1 MGDRHK
7 RPVGPTQTKA
17 RLLPMLLHR
26 RLDLRTEVI
35 CCCPWLQTDRL
46 GDDLLRKR
54 FGWPLPDGESTPKE
68 ETGFFKTDRLP
79 GH

>member
-1 MGDRHK
+1 
-7 RPVGPTQTKA
+7 
-17 RLLPMLLHR
+17 MLLHR

-68 ETGFFKTDRLP
+68 VTGVFETDHLS